1 MKIAY
6 FPTDSSRGRGM
17 SETEKRPVHGLDRP
31 DAEVSAYTPSTVLV
45 VAFYGV
51 IGAMA
56 LFPLLMVSLPPLAD
70 LPNHL
75 ARAYIIN
82 SLAASP
88 DLQRYYAIEWQP
100 LTFQSIDLILPW
112 LGRLVGLEL
121 AARIYTAAGFVA
133 IVGGVVLLHWS
144 LFKRISLW
152 PAASALLL
160 FNFMLAWGLV
170 SVLLAIG
177 LAIALLA
184 AWIATRDREGVL
196 LTLCFAAG
204 VLLIFVC
211 HFFVFAVY
219 AVLVAA
225 FEAGR
230 LLQGKEWS
238 KLPRRLLGYAATV
251 AVPLLIFF
259 AAPKSDTP
267 VFNAY
272 GGIDDKIRA
281 IISPVTMY
289 ITWPDYVMALSIIG
303 LVAFARRRKLIAFRA
318 TMAWPLIAIALCT
331 VLMPSQLL
339 SVWGADFR
347 LPTVLLLLLVAATE
361 LRLGSK
367 RAAITFVSLVAGL
380 MLFRSVT
387 VTLDWRRM
395 DDDFAEFRA
404 ATSDI
409 ARGSR
414 IIAVQ
419 STEDHRPEPAPSAFP
434 YRHVAALA
442 VIERDVFHP
451 LLFANPTRPL
461 RFVGA
466 GAELQSDQLS
476 VLRPLGWHPV
486 RSEFAGADAA
496 TVRQVEQIQERVQ
509 GFELITSTTDW
520 SDWPEHFD
528 YLIDFSYGAERN
540 PVPAVL
546 TEVRRGSYFT
556 IFRIHPPARP

>member
-1 MKIAY
+1 
-6 FPTDSSRGRGM
+6 M
-17 SETEKRPVHGLDRP
+17 SEIEKRPAHGLHGP
-31 DAEVSAYTPSTVLV
+31 NAEVSVYTPSTGLV

-82 SLAASP
+82 NLGASP

-121 AARIYTAAGFVA
+121 AARLYIAAGFVA
-133 IVGGVVLLHWS
+133 IVGGVVLLHFI
-144 LFKRISLW
+144 LFRRVGLW
-152 PAASALLL
+152 PAVSALLL

-196 LTLCFAAG
+196 LTLIFAAG
-204 VLLIFVC
+204 ALLIFVC

-219 AVLVAA
+219 AVLIAA
-225 FEAGR
+225 FEMGR
-230 LLQGKEWS
+230 LLQKREWS
-238 KLPRRLLGYAATV
+238 KLLQRLLGYAATV
-251 AVPLLIFF
+251 VVPLLIFL

-267 VFNAY
+267 NFNAY

-289 ITWPDYVMALSIIG
+289 ITWPDYVIALSAIG
-303 LVAFARRRKLIAFRA
+303 LVAFARRQKLIAFRA
-318 TMAWPLIAIALCT
+318 TMAWPLLAITLCT

-347 LPTVLLLLLVAATE
+347 LPTVLMLLLVAATE

-367 RAAITFVSLVAGL
+367 RAAITFVGLVAGL
-380 MLFRSVT
+380 MLFRCVT

-395 DDDFAEFRA
+395 DADFAEFQA
-404 ATSDI
+404 ATGDI

-419 STEDHRPEPAPSAFP
+419 STEDHRPAPAPNAFP

-451 LLFANPTRPL
+451 LLFTKPTRPL

-466 GAELQSDQLS
+466 GTELESNQVS
-476 VLRPLGWHPV
+476 VMRPIGWHPA
-486 RSEFAGADAA
+486 RPEFAGTDAA
-496 TVRQVEQIQERVQ
+496 TVGQVEQIQERVQ
-509 GFELITSTTDW
+509 AFELVTSTTDW

-528 YLIDFSYGAERN
+528 YLIDFSYGVERN
-540 PVPAVL
+540 PVPGLL

-556 IFRIHPPARP
+556 IFKIHPPGRP